1 MEAQGCMDINFW
13 AATDT
18 GRVREINEDNFLIDK
33 ELKLSIVCDGMG
45 GHAAGEIASSMACQV
60 TREVL
65 LGHSDIIQRYREHPN
80 ASLRKDILMLLEF
93 AVRDACARIFQR
105 AQESNA
111 HRGMGTTLSLLLL
124 CGRRGFV
131 AHVGD
136 SRVYLLRKDQA
147 HQLTEDHSLV
157 NELRKRGKL
166 GNTSLDKL
174 PFKNAV
180 TRAVGVYETVEVDT
194 LDFDLL
200 PGDRFLIC
208 SDGLHN
214 YFTNDEVPAELSE
227 IRKPTLLPKACIDF
241 ANRRGGR
248 DNITAILVG
257 VKEAEEDG
265 HTRRVQRAT
274 QLVRGLP
281 LFQGLTLSEL
291 AKVMNILQQR
301 PLEQDED
308 PFSEGADGLLIV
320 LAGTVGVFTQ
330 GAQVDTLRPGQA
342 FGMLALIDAQR
353 PEPAIRYRGLE
364 PSSLFVIPRDGLL
377 ALAREEGAL
386 GGKVL
391 WNLSRLLTAQLR
403 QYASA
408 AAGVGQLQPLA
419 ATAAAGPPPL
429 PSLQTSAS
437 PLVMSAMQAAPSP
450 ERTTID
456 RPATSPPF
464 QPQHPQ
470 AQLPPSPTPHDLLTR
485 PPTQPSAALPPAAPP
500 LPSKPTPPAGTPIL
514 TTRPPTP
521 SGARTPS
528 ARDLPP
534 LAPPPATSPP
544 SPRPGSA
551 PMMRLPTPPKG
562 QPSLRPPASK
572 QVSAARPST
581 PSGASIPASP
591 SQHAVSPGAGTSAL
605 LARLQKDTPQAPQAP
620 TAPAAPAS
628 SPALPTATAPATPAS
643 SPALPTPTAS
653 AAPAAEPE
661 RASERSAR
669 DADNRAAHNNRFMSS
684 RQSGGRQALHQP
696 AASTRPV
703 KRKPF
708 SRRPTPAPAS
718 SSSTGDDPADR

>member
-80 ASLRKDILMLLEF
+80 PSLRKDILMLLEF

-166 GNTSLDKL
+166 GNASLDKL

-227 IRKPTLLPKACIDF
+227 IRKPTQLPKACIDF

-308 PFSEGADGLLIV
+308 PFAEGADGLLIV

-485 PPTQPSAALPPAAPP
+485 PPTQPSAAPPPAAPP

-514 TTRPPTP
+514 TTRPPHPERGAHALRPRPPPPRPPTRHLAAFTSPRQRADDAPPHPPQGAAQPAPTREQAGERRPPKHPLRSEHPRLTLAARSQPRRGDVCAARAPPEGHAAGTTSADCP
-521 SGARTPS
+521 SSARVLTSAPHAHSVSSVSSACGAR
-528 ARDLPP
+528 
-534 LAPPPATSPP
+534 
-544 SPRPGSA
+544 
-551 PMMRLPTPPKG
+551 
-562 QPSLRPPASK
+562 
-572 QVSAARPST
+572 
-581 PSGASIPASP
+581 
-591 SQHAVSPGAGTSAL
+591 L
-605 LARLQKDTPQAPQAP
+605 LARAPR
-620 TAPAAPAS
+620 
-628 SPALPTATAPATPAS
+628 
-643 SPALPTPTAS
+643 
-653 AAPAAEPE
+653 
-661 RASERSAR
+661 RA
-669 DADNRAAHNNRFMSS
+669 
-684 RQSGGRQALHQP
+684 
-696 AASTRPV
+696 
-703 KRKPF
+703 
-708 SRRPTPAPAS
+708 RRGA
-718 SSSTGDDPADR
+718 